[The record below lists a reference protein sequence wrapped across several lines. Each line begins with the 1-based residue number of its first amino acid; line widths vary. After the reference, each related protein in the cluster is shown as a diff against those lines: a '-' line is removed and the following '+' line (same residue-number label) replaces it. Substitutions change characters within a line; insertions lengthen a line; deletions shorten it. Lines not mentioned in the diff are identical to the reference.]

1 MRHPVYTATYLLLSL
16 VETELL
22 LDRVQSFFELLA
34 LHSFL
39 GVVILML
46 LVLSLGG
53 NSIRNSLA

>member
-1 MRHPVYTATYLLLSL
+1 MRHPVTYLLLSL

-22 LDRVQSFFELLA
+22 LDRVQSFLELLA

-53 NSIRNSLA
+53 NSIRNS